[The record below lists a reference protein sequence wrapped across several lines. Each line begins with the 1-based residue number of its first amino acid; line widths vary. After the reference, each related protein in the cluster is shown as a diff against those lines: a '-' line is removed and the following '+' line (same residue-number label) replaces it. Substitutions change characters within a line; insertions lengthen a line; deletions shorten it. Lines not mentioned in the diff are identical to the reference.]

1 MLRTDPCNLPVKLN
15 EHPIVNDRKGRELDA
30 LPRLEEEPVMHHAR
44 HLMRRIARHLL
55 VIAVVGA
62 ASVPTAA
69 MAGPWTLEQ
78 GKTYN
83 KPAVNFFTGNSIF
96 GTQQD
101 GFVVFEDLN
110 FTYYNETGITDNLSF
125 IASIPIKE
133 IRRVDRNAA
142 GVPVTQRT
150 TGVGDIDLGLRYN
163 LSKGPIVVAVQGL
176 FKLPYAYNRNN
187 PLPLG
192 NGQEDFEGRLQLGR
206 GFGKAGY
213 VVVEAGYRYRVGAPS
228 DEFRYLVEY
237 GVDLGKSTYVRTKL
251 DGIASIRNETRLIAA
266 NRNPTLPLAFDLAK
280 LELTAGR
287 RITKKLGVEFTVTPN
302 IYGDNTLTGTNFQL
316 ALVLLL

>member
-1 MLRTDPCNLPVKLN
+1 MHRTAKLLRQTARRLPVL
-15 EHPIVNDRKGRELDA
+15 A
-30 LPRLEEEPVMHHAR
+30 LISTV
-44 HLMRRIARHLL
+44 
-55 VIAVVGA
+55 A
-62 ASVPTAA
+62 APSAA
-69 MAGPWTLEQ
+69 LAGPWTLEQ

-83 KPAVNFFTGNSIF
+83 KPAVNFFTGSSSF

-110 FTYYNETGITDNLSF
+110 FTYYNETGITNNLSF

-142 GVPVTQRT
+142 GVPVSQRT

-163 LSKGPIVVAVQGL
+163 LSKGPIVVAVQGI
-176 FKLPYAYNRNN
+176 FKLPYAYNANN
-187 PLPLG
+187 ALPLG

-237 GVDLGKSTYVRTKL
+237 GVDLGKSTYFRTKL
-251 DGIASIRNETRLIAA
+251 DGIQSIRNETRLIAA
-266 NRNPTLPLAFDLAK
+266 NGNPTLPLAFDLAK

-287 RITKKLGVEFTVTPN
+287 RLSKKVGVEFTVTPN
-302 IYGDNTLTGTNFQL
+302 VYGNNTLTGTNFQL

>member
-1 MLRTDPCNLPVKLN
+1 MQRTRPIIRGITRQLPAF
-15 EHPIVNDRKGRELDA
+15 A
-30 LPRLEEEPVMHHAR
+30 L
-44 HLMRRIARHLL
+44 IS
-55 VIAVVGA
+55 GA
-62 ASVPTAA
+62 LAPTAA
-69 MAGPWTLEQ
+69 LAGPWTLEQ

-83 KPAVNFFTGNSIF
+83 KPAVNFFTGGSSF

-142 GVPVTQRT
+142 GVPVSQRT

-163 LSKGPIVVAVQGL
+163 LSKGPVVVAVQGL

-251 DGIASIRNETRLIAA
+251 DGIASIRNETRLVAA
-266 NRNPTLPLAFDLAK
+266 NGNPTLPLAFDLGK

-287 RITKKLGVEFTVTPN
+287 RINKKVGVEFTVTPN
-302 IYGDNTLTGTNFQL
+302 LYGNNTLTGTNFQL

>member
-1 MLRTDPCNLPVKLN
+1 MHRTAKLMRQTARRLPVL
-15 EHPIVNDRKGRELDA
+15 A
-30 LPRLEEEPVMHHAR
+30 LISTV
-44 HLMRRIARHLL
+44 
-55 VIAVVGA
+55 A
-62 ASVPTAA
+62 APSAA
-69 MAGPWTLEQ
+69 LAGPWTLEQ

-83 KPAVNFFTGNSIF
+83 KPAVNFFTGSSSF

-110 FTYYNETGITDNLSF
+110 FTYYNETGITNNLSF

-142 GVPVTQRT
+142 GIPVSQRT

-163 LSKGPIVVAVQGL
+163 ISKGPIVVAVQGI
-176 FKLPYAYNRNN
+176 FKLPYAYNANN
-187 PLPLG
+187 ALPLG

-237 GVDLGKSTYVRTKL
+237 GVDLGKSTYFRTKL
-251 DGIASIRNETRLIAA
+251 DGIQSIRNETRLIAA
-266 NRNPTLPLAFDLAK
+266 NGNPTLPLAFDLAK

-287 RITKKLGVEFTVTPN
+287 RLSKKVGVEFTVTPN
-302 IYGDNTLTGTNFQL
+302 VYGNNTLTGTNFQL